1 MTSTYPHRNSS
12 PTLRSR
18 LKTVLRYFGRV
29 FAVIGFCAM
38 ISFVLTAMTV
48 SKANNYAPPSLPD
61 RMVLVFDFD
70 PDLSETVG
78 KPSLGGPYLR
88 APITLHEVIK
98 ALDFARKDP
107 RVTGFVARINE
118 GSYAVAEIQELRDAV
133 ARFRTSGN
141 RFAHVFSESYGG
153 FTQGTGQYYLASA
166 FSQVWLQPVGIVS
179 ITGLSAEV
187 PFGKALL
194 DKVGVKAELEHKG
207 IYKSMPESMT
217 RQDFSDPHRRMM
229 RELIGDLSNQI
240 ISGVAKDRKL
250 DEKTVTALVDK
261 APLMTDEA
269 LKAGLIDRVGY
280 FDEMVDEAR
289 KAPDGQ
295 AELIKLQGYLYRM
308 ESEESE
314 KGMLNVARSYM
325 GRPSKGSGKTPVI
338 ALITGAGAIVSTK
351 SANPM
356 DMSAERVTRAIRAA
370 AKDED
375 VKAIV
380 LRINSPGGSPTASE
394 TIRHAIVKARA
405 DGKPVVVSMG
415 EAAAS
420 GAYWVASGADKIV
433 AQPGTYTGSIGVFA
447 GKVVLEGLWKKLGVN
462 WGEVS
467 EGKNAGMWSANRSYT
482 ESERA
487 RLYAMLDDIY
497 NAFLDRVAEG
507 RHLPRE
513 KVEKI
518 AEGYVWTGRRAKDV
532 GLVDELGGLDRA
544 IEVARVEAGIKPL
557 DDVRI
562 EPFPLPRTPIEIL
575 VDMAFGSASSGFMPK
590 AETQLLEKFSSQ
602 LEMLTA
608 DPQDYLL
615 RAPLDF

>member
-1 MTSTYPHRNSS
+1 MSYPHRNSP
-12 PTLRSR
+12 PTLASR
-18 LKTVLRYFGRV
+18 LKMVARYLVRA

-38 ISFVLTAMTV
+38 LSFVLTIMTF

-61 RMVLVFDFD
+61 RMILVFDFD
-70 PDLSETVG
+70 PALSETIG

-88 APITLHEVIK
+88 APVTLHEVVK

-107 RVTGFVARINE
+107 RIFGFVARINE
-118 GSYAVAEIQELRDAV
+118 GSYAVAEIQELRDAIE
-133 ARFRTSGN
+133 RFRTSGN

-153 FTQGTGQYYLASA
+153 FTQGTGQYYLAAA

-194 DKVGVKAELEHKG
+194 DRLGVRAELEHKG
-207 IYKSMPESMT
+207 IYKSVPESMT
-217 RQDFSDPHRRMM
+217 RQDFSDPHHRMM
-229 RELIGDLSNQI
+229 RELIGDLSGQI
-240 ISGVAKDRKL
+240 VAGVAKDRKL
-250 DEKTVTALVDK
+250 DEKTLAALMDK
-261 APLMTDEA
+261 APLMADEA
-269 LKAGLIDRVGY
+269 LKAGLVDRLGY

-289 KAPDGQ
+289 KAPEGQ

-314 KGMLNVARSYM
+314 KGLMNVARSYM
-325 GRPSKGSGKTPVI
+325 GRPSKGSGKAPVI
-338 ALITGAGAIVSTK
+338 ALVTGAGPIVSSK

-375 VKAIV
+375 VRAIV
-380 LRINSPGGSPTASE
+380 LRINSPGGSPSASE
-394 TIRHAIVKARA
+394 SIRHAIVKARA

-447 GKVVLEGLWKKLGVN
+447 GKVVLEGLWKKIGVN

-467 EGKNAGMWSANRSYT
+467 QGQNAGMWSPNRSYT
-482 ESERA
+482 ASERA

-507 RHLPRE
+507 RKLPRE

-518 AEGYVWTGRRAKDV
+518 AQGYVWTGRAAKDV

-544 IEVARVEAGIKPL
+544 IEVARLEAGIEPL
-557 DDVRI
+557 ENIRI
-562 EPFPLPRTPIEIL
+562 EPFPLPKTPIEIL
-575 VDMAFGSASSGFMPK
+575 VDMAFGSASIGFMPK
-590 AETQLLEKFSSQ
+590 AQTELLEKFASQ
-602 LEMLTA
+602 LEMLTG